1 MLRLAL
7 AFCLVATTATAQD
20 VLAQARSIYSNVQ
33 GEWAEPDKS
42 CADPAD
48 TWSFGP
54 NGVRAGLTR
63 FNLLGI
69 GGGGGAI
76 RVDLVSVSSGAR
88 VPLNLMPQGE
98 ALEVTGSGIAVRLT
112 RCIDRTFAREI
123 PVPEADAE
131 ITSRSLD
138 EDPRDDLGDL
148 GPSTAE
154 LRQALD
160 NPSDEM
166 GVGPEII
173 EDTSAED
180 AFANQL
186 AGAWASGGG
195 ACDWRLSS
203 DRITAAG
210 ETYDVVNY
218 SGTPDRI
225 GVQALRSDGTP
236 ATFTVRP
243 SGNSAQ
249 IDGSVANGEGIS
261 ASLSPC

>member
-7 AFCLVATTATAQD
+7 AFCLVATTAAAQD
-20 VLAQARSIYSNVQ
+20 VLAQARSIYSGVQ
-33 GEWAEPDKS
+33 GEWAEPSKS

-54 NGVRAGLTR
+54 GSVRAGFTR
-63 FNLLGI
+63 FDLLGI

-76 RVDLVSVSSGAR
+76 RIDLVNQSSGAR
-88 VPLNLMPQGE
+88 VPLNLMPQGQ
-98 ALEVTGSGIAVRLT
+98 ALDVTGSGIAVRLT
-112 RCIDRTFAREI
+112 RCIDRTFAEETA
-123 PVPEADAE
+123 PPEPDPG

-138 EDPRDDLGDL
+138 DETQDEADGF
-148 GPSTAE
+148 GPSTEE

-160 NPSDEM
+160 NPSDEL

-243 SGNSAQ
+243 SGAGAQ
-249 IDGSVANGEGIS
+249 ISGSVADGEGIS
-261 ASLSPC
+261 ANLSPC

>member
-1 MLRLAL
+1 MLRFAL
-7 AFCLVATTATAQD
+7 AFCLVATSATAQD
-20 VLAQARSIYSNVQ
+20 ILAQARSIYAGVQ

-48 TWSFGP
+48 TWSFAP
-54 NGVRAGLTR
+54 RSVRAGLTR
-63 FNLLGI
+63 FDLLGI
-69 GGGGGAI
+69 GGGAGAI
-76 RVDLVSVSSGAR
+76 RVDLLSQSSGAR
-88 VPLNLMPQGE
+88 VPLNLIPQGGT
-98 ALEVTGSGIAVRLT
+98 LEVTGSGIAVRLT
-112 RCIDRTFAREI
+112 RCIDRAFARETA
-123 PVPEADAE
+123 PPEPDFG
-131 ITSRSLD
+131 ITSRPLD
-138 EDPRDDLGDL
+138 EDPQSAPDGF
-148 GPSTAE
+148 GPSTDE

-160 NPSDEM
+160 NPSDEL

-173 EDTSAED
+173 EDTNAED

-203 DRITAAG
+203 DRIMAAG
-210 ETYDVVNY
+210 ETYDVVNF

-236 ATFTVRP
+236 TTFTVRP
-243 SGNSAQ
+243 SGAGAQ
-249 IDGSVANGEGIS
+249 IDGSVADGEGIS